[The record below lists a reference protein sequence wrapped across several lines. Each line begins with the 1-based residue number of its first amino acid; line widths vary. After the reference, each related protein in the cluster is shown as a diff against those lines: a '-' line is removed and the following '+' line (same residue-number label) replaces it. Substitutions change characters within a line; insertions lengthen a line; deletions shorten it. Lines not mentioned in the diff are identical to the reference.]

1 MADSCVVAGTDV
13 SAKRVLAATD
23 KFKGTATSAEVGGAV
38 VVAAGRLGWAA
49 SFIALSDGGDGL
61 LEVFG
66 GPNRHTQVTG
76 PLADSVRAGW
86 RLDGEH
92 AVLESALASGLVLAG
107 GAQRNNPLTATSRGT
122 GELIDAAAT
131 AGAAHI
137 LVGLGGVACTDG
149 GAGAVD
155 AIAPSTLAAL
165 EDGSLELTVCCDVL
179 TRYADAAIVF
189 GPQKGA
195 TPTQVRELTERLR
208 RERERL
214 EQRFGVDVGAI
225 PGGGAAGG
233 LAGGLAAIGGRLRPG
248 FDVVAERVGLAA
260 LIRSADLVITGEG
273 RLDASS
279 FDGKVVGGVAALAR
293 SAGVPVT
300 AIVGDVE
307 DGTEPP
313 FPVVSLVERYGRT
326 PALDDPLG
334 SVQRATVELLAAA
347 ASTD

>member
-1 MADSCVVAGTDV
+1 
-13 SAKRVLAATD
+13 
-23 KFKGTATSAEVGGAV
+23 
-38 VVAAGRLGWAA
+38 
-49 SFIALSDGGDGL
+49 
-61 LEVFG
+61 
-66 GPNRHTQVTG
+66 
-76 PLADSVRAGW
+76 
-86 RLDGEH
+86 
-92 AVLESALASGLVLAG
+92 
-107 GAQRNNPLTATSRGT
+107 
-122 GELIDAAAT
+122 
-131 AGAAHI
+131 
-137 LVGLGGVACTDG
+137 
-149 GAGAVD
+149 
-155 AIAPSTLAAL
+155 
-165 EDGSLELTVCCDVL
+165 
-179 TRYADAAIVF
+179 
-189 GPQKGA
+189 
-195 TPTQVRELTERLR
+195 RLR